1 MKKFKDDVA
10 IIGGAGFIGKN
21 LCNCFDEEKINYKI
35 YDIVKPKAFKN
46 YEFLDVVSPKSLYK
60 ISGSKCIINLAAEH
74 KDNVTPISKYDDV
87 NVKGAKN
94 ICDAARKFEIDTI
107 IFTSSVAVYGFAKPN
122 TDESGDINYFNDYG
136 RTKFLAEEIYREW
149 FNEDPTKRTLIIIR
163 PTVVFGES
171 NRGNVYNL
179 LNQISSSK
187 FLMIGNGKNIKSMA
201 YVRNVAAFIKFSL
214 NLRQGEHL
222 FNYVDKPDI
231 DMETLVS
238 ISREMI
244 LNKKGMGMSLPSF
257 AGLVIGRIFD
267 LISIIINRELPI
279 SSIRIKKF
287 LSTTQFSSNIIETE
301 FRPPFSLKD
310 GLKRTIENEFAKH
323 KEI

>member
-35 YDIVKPKAFKN
+35 YDIVKPEASKN

-74 KDNVTPISKYDDV
+74 KDNVIPISKYDDV
-87 NVKGAKN
+87 NVRGAKN
-94 ICDAARKFEIDTI
+94 VCDAARKFDINTI

-122 TDESGDINYFNDYG
+122 TDENGDINYFNDYG
-136 RTKFLAEEIYREW
+136 RTKFEAEEIYREW

-201 YVRNVAAFIKFSL
+201 YVRNIAAFIRFSL
-214 NLRQGEHL
+214 NLNQGEHL

-231 DMETLVS
+231 DMKTLVS
-238 ISREMI
+238 LSREMI
-244 LNKKGMGMSLPSF
+244 LNKKGMGISLPSF
-257 AGLVIGRIFD
+257 AGLSIGKIFD
-267 LISIIINRELPI
+267 FISMMTKKELPI

-287 LSTTQFSSNIIETE
+287 LSTTQFSSNVNETD
-301 FRPPFSLKD
+301 FRPPFSLKE
-310 GLKRTIENEFAKH
+310 GLIRTIKNEFIGYKD
-323 KEI
+323 I